1 MAQETQPIN
10 KLIISIGGTDY
21 ELDGGGGGGQPGP
34 DTVGTEQIMDG
45 AVEMEDLNDSVKEKM
60 TNTYNK
66 GNETLTL
73 GSLNVTQAATQP
85 TTPTQPMVVEEEE
98 EP

>member
-1 MAQETQPIN
+1 MAETQTFN
-10 KLIISIGGTDY
+10 KLIVEIGGVDY
-21 ELDGGGGGGQPGP
+21 EYAGGGSGPLGP

>member
-1 MAQETQPIN
+1 MSEKIN
-10 KLIISIGGTDY
+10 KIIIETGGKEY
-21 ELDGGGGGGQPGP
+21 EFDGGGQPGP
-34 DTVGTEQIMDG
+34 NTVGTEQIIDG
-45 AVEMEDLNDSVKEKM
+45 AVEMEDLHDDVVGKM